1 MADLVTLDT
10 LFPADP
16 AAADNSGGESAGTGA
31 TTAQASSPPA
41 SPDYSQRIA
50 DLEGLVQR
58 HQTEQQRW
66 RDQVT
71 GSQRENERLRAEI
84 QEIRTRLATTSQ
96 APAPAPPARRVSLV
110 EANEK
115 FLLDNDKSL
124 LQEYERQ
131 QAELAQAP
139 KPSVT
144 IDDVRGLLAE
154 TEQKRETR
162 TRAEQTR
169 LTLEQTLTS
178 RHPEL
183 NNPAQHP
190 AFVNALGVRYQEL
203 RSDPVTHVLYPPDP
217 NAMFTDP
224 GTGAEYDMRVLLAAA
239 SDVKAKQPTTPAPAA
254 PTLGTHGAPA
264 PTTHKGPVLPRNL
277 VEGPNAVLADPAI
290 QKALANIGWGGTTKE
305 MATKLLQHTDAAA
318 KARWQ
323 RGEVV

>member
-1 MADLVTLDT
+1 MADLVTLDA
-10 LFPADP
+10 LFGSDP
-16 AAADNSGGESAGTGA
+16 AAADNSPADATPPGA
-31 TTAQASSPPA
+31 AAAQAPSPPA

-58 HQTEQQRW
+58 HRQQL
-66 RDQVT
+66 T
-71 GSQRENERLRAEI
+71 GSQHEIERLRTEL
-84 QEIRTRLATTSQ
+84 QEVRSRPMTPQPVS
-96 APAPAPPARRVSLV
+96 APAPPRRVSLV

-131 QAELAQAP
+131 QTELAQAP
-139 KPSVT
+139 KPAGVT

-154 TEQKRETR
+154 TEQRRDTR
-162 TRAEQTR
+162 TKAEQTR
-169 LTLEQTLTS
+169 ATLETALTT
-178 RHPEL
+178 RYPEL

-224 GTGAEYDMRVLLAAA
+224 GTGAEYDMRMLLAAA
-239 SDVKAKQPTTPAPAA
+239 GDVKAKQPTPEPKPA

-264 PTTHKGPVLPRNL
+264 PAQHKGPLLPRHL

-290 QKALANIGWGGTTKE
+290 QRALADIGWGASTKE
-305 MATKLLQHTDAAA
+305 LATKLLQHTDAAA